1 MTHRVIWEDIDGS
14 IKQTI
19 PSPQWLRDHPNA
31 NLATDLPGVSPNATQ
46 KAVIADADA
55 PSDRTFRGA
64 WKWDGRFSHKCGVDL
79 DKAKHIA
86 ADRVREVRAKVFERT
101 DAEFMIALEKN
112 DTPAKNAAVAKK
124 EFLRAAPDDTRIA
137 NAADVDA
144 LKAGMAN
151 VISDVEAL

>member
-31 NLATDLPGVSPNATQ
+31 DLATDLPGVSPNAT
-46 KAVIADADA
+46 KRAVVADTDA

-64 WKWDGRFSHKCGVDL
+64 WKWEEGKPHKCGVDL

-86 ADRVREVRAKVFERT
+86 ADRVRGARAKAFERVDT
-101 DAEFMIALEKN
+101 AFMIALEKN
-112 DTPAKNAAVAKK
+112 DVPAKNAAAAKK
-124 EFLRAAPDDTRIA
+124 EFLRAATDDTRIV

-144 LKAGMAN
+144 LKAGMTA
-151 VISDVEAL
+151 VIADVESA